1 MIGEAGVRDW
11 KAVDYPR
18 EASVCEGQE
27 FGGGG
32 GGLKPP

>member
-11 KAVDYPR
+11 KAVDHPR
-18 EASVCEGQE
+18 EASVREGQE

-32 GGLKPP
+32 GGGGG